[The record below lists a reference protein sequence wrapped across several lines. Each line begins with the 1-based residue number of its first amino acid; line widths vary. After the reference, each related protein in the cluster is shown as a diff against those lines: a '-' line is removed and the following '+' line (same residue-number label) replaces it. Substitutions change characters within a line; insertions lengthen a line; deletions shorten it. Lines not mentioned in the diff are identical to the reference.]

1 MKKPRV
7 VSDWRR
13 AWKWYS
19 VNIPTVNAAMLATWT
34 ALPEKFQSAIPIHW
48 LLWMAV
54 VLLIAGV
61 VGRLI
66 DQKPKE

>member
-13 AWKWYS
+13 AWKWLS
-19 VNIPTVNAAMLATWT
+19 IQIPALNIAFLSTW
-34 ALPEKFQSAIPIHW
+34 ALLPPKFQDAISAPWAIGI
-48 LLWMAV
+48 AV
-54 VLLIAGV
+54 GLIAAGMF
-61 VGRLI
+61 GRLI